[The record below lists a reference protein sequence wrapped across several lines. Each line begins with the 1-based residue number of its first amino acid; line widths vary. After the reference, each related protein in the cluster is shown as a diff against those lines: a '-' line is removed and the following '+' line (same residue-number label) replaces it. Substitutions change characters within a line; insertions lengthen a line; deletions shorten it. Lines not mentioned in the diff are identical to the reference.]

1 MRPGRTRGI
10 ARGSSGGVG
19 GLAVSSSSERNYW
32 FFLLPG
38 DQRARRAPGTLPA
51 AAAALP
57 AVSRGHRGLAG
68 SGRDGSGL
76 RHAGCSG
83 KQLSRFQMSV
93 KVMPPPAQIS
103 FHLAFSCPFLSFYS
117 PTRFRSFSQCLL
129 TIPLLSVIPA
139 RGKKRGVLRNTD
151 LFPMLSSM
159 LFTPSSPHRMLAHRM
174 LASNRMRWTSLFH
187 TIPSNTLQAL
197 PLPERVKMV
206 KLLEE
211 R

>member
-1 MRPGRTRGI
+1 MCGSSSDASPSPAPAFAPLTRGSFSTASRQPECRLLREGVKMRPGRTRGI

-38 DQRARRAPGTLPA
+38 DQRAGARRAPGTLPA

-117 PTRFRSFSQCLL
+117 PTRFRSFS
-129 TIPLLSVIPA
+129 PV
-139 RGKKRGVLRNTD
+139 
-151 LFPMLSSM
+151 
-159 LFTPSSPHRMLAHRM
+159 SPHHSFAVGDPCQR
-174 LASNRMRWTSLFH
+174 
-187 TIPSNTLQAL
+187 
-197 PLPERVKMV
+197 
-206 KLLEE
+206 
-211 R
+211 